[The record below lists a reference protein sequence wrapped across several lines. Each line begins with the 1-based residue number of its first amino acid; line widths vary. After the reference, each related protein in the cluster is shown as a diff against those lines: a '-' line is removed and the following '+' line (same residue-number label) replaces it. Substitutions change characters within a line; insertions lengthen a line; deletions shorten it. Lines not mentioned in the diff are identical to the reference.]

1 MLMDKRVVTFGEVML
16 RLTAEGQQRF
26 AQAHRYTSFFG
37 GSEANVS
44 VSLSHF
50 GIATEHVTRFP
61 DNDLGRA
68 GLSVL
73 KGHGVKVDHV
83 QLGGER
89 LGIYF
94 LENGAMMRSPQ
105 IIYDRFHSAFSEIKP
120 GSIDWDGV
128 LAGAN
133 WFHWTGI
140 TPAISAGAAAV
151 CLEALKSAKRHGLT
165 ISGDINYRRNL
176 WQYGKGALDVM
187 PELIAYCHKIVGAP
201 EDFKN
206 CLGIESAT
214 FENGCEAV
222 VKQLP
227 AIEHIATTHRETI
240 NASHNNLSGQVWSKA
255 RLVKSRVYQLTHIVD
270 RIGGG
275 DAFMAG
281 LIYSWLSDKS
291 DKETIEFATAA
302 SALKHSIEGDV
313 NVVSVSEVQ
322 QAMMGENSGKLLR

>member
-1 MLMDKRVVTFGEVML
+1 MKKRVVTFGEVMM

-26 AQAHRYTSFFG
+26 SQAHRYTSFFG

-50 GIATEHVTRFP
+50 GLATEHVTRFP
-61 DNDLGRA
+61 DNNLGRA
-68 GLSVL
+68 ALSML
-73 KGHGVKVDHV
+73 KGHGVHVDHV

-89 LGIYF
+89 LGLYF

-120 GSIDWDGV
+120 GSIDWDEV
-128 LAGAN
+128 FADAS

-151 CLEALKSAKRHGLT
+151 CLEALKSAKKRGLT

-176 WQYGKGALDVM
+176 WQYGKRALDVM
-187 PELIAYCHKIVGAP
+187 PEMIGYCHKIVGAA

-214 FENGCEAV
+214 FEIGCEAV
-222 VKQLP
+222 VKKIP
-227 AIEHIATTHRETI
+227 TIEHIATTQRETI
-240 NASHNNLSGQVWSKA
+240 SASHHNLSGQMWSKA
-255 RLVKSRVYQLTHIVD
+255 ELAQSRVYQLTHIVD

-281 LIYSWLSDKS
+281 LIYSWLNEKP
-291 DKETIEFATAA
+291 DKEAIEFATAA

-313 NVVSVSEVQ
+313 NMVSVSEVVQ
-322 QAMMGENSGKLLR
+322 VMKGDNPGKLSR